1 MIEIKEFKAFG
12 DHQISQDVLDILH
25 DAFKHDKIELSL
37 ARNRAKS
44 RYLCNNHTFGI
55 YLDGQLIGTASVL
68 VETKLFKKEKSNIAH
83 IEDVAIH
90 RDYRGFGYGQQL
102 INHLVDYAKIK
113 GCYKVVLYCSNDNRA
128 FYKKCGFR
136 HTSNLMRKDL
146 D

>member
-1 MIEIKEFKAFG
+1 MIEIKEFKVFG
-12 DHQISQDVLDILH
+12 DHQISQDVLNILQ
-25 DAFKHDKIELSL
+25 DAFKHDKVELSL

-55 YLDGQLIGTASVL
+55 YLDNKLVGVASVL
-68 VETKLFKKEKSNIAH
+68 IEMKLFGKEKCKIAH

-90 RDYRGFGYGQQL
+90 RDYRGFGYGEKL
-102 INHLVDYAKIK
+102 INHIIEYAKSK
-113 GCYKVVLYCSNDNRA
+113 YCYKAILYCSNDNTA